1 MSVFFVSIFIKY
13 SQNFLK
19 KSLYISLFSDVSR
32 SVNSTVALSNPKLFF
47 KCDVGGN
54 ISDDV
59 VTFKYEKLK
68 VQAFN
73 VEDEKFAENGNFF
86 LIYSYFIRTFF
97 LCLLCLF

>member
-19 KSLYISLFSDVSR
+19 KSLYISLFSDVSH
-32 SVNSTVALSNPKLFF
+32 SVNRTVALSYPKLFF

-73 VEDEKFAENGNFF
+73 VEDEKFAENGNF
-86 LIYSYFIRTFF
+86 LIYSYFIRIFF
-97 LCLLCLF
+97 LSLLCLF